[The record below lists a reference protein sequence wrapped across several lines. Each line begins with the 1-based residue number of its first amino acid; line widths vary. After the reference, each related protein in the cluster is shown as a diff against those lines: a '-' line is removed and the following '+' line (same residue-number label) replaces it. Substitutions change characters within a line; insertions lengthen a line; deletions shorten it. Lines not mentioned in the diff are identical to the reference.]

1 LELRNVNG
9 VGDQRKRHTAV
20 TVIIAMVIA
29 LLPTTA
35 LFNASPAR
43 ADALVASLE
52 LNANPHDIVIDAA
65 GVYAYAT
72 TCDYGGIPGRIVRI
86 NLANFTIDDSLAL
99 SSDCARAVQIVDDT
113 IYVTTSDRFYRFN
126 AGTFGASTDDS
137 IAIDDFGNGLAVSG
151 SFAYITHHA
160 GTSSDKVSEVN
171 ISGPT
176 LVQESSFSSGGNW
189 PMGIAI
195 EPSGDFGY
203 VVNAHSDSL
212 AKIRL
217 SNGAVVATIPTGKQ
231 SYGISID
238 PAGEYA
244 YIPAAMPDAGQSS
257 PWLVRVDLATFTW
270 DDTVNLPFEWGFD
283 VALTPDG
290 AFAYVGESR
299 SGNPGRIAKISLG
312 ANMSLAETITSNPG
326 SHSLAVD
333 PTGTYVYSADYND
346 HNQTTISKITVTGG
360 APAVTGLS
368 VATGPIAG
376 GETTVISGRNLT
388 GATAVSFGAT
398 AATILSGTDDTIAVT
413 VPAASSAGTVNVTVT
428 TPMGT
433 SGQTLTY
440 TYTDPAPAPSPV
452 IPPSA
457 PGTPMAI
464 PGNRSAVVTWATP
477 ASSGS
482 FPVSTYSIRATPGGR
497 VCVTTSTSCEITGLE
512 PGMQYTFTVRALSG
526 AGWSVESAQSNTITP
541 TTGTITISG
550 ERKGKRLYVTG
561 VTSGLQA
568 DARLTP
574 WSSRPGRLAIRGQE
588 IEVRSDGT
596 FAWSRRASAKA
607 TWHIR
612 VTGGNGVRSNTLV
625 FNGSSGGR

>member
-1 LELRNVNG
+1 VTFELRGVNG
-9 VGDQRKRHTAV
+9 VGERRKGQTAV

-29 LLPTTA
+29 LLPVA
-35 LFNASPAR
+35 GLFSASPAR

-72 TCDYGGIPGRIVRI
+72 TCDYGGIPGRLVRI
-86 NLANFTIDDSLAL
+86 NLASFTIDDSLAL
-99 SSDCARAVQIVDDT
+99 SSNCARAVQIVDDT
-113 IYVTTSDRFYRFN
+113 IYVTTSDRLYRFN
-126 AGTFGASTDDS
+126 AGAFGASTDDS
-137 IAIDDFGNGLAVSG
+137 IAIDDFGNGLVVSG

-160 GTSSDKVSEVN
+160 GTSSDKITKVN
-171 ISGPT
+171 ISSPT
-176 LVQESSFSSGGNW
+176 FVQESSFSSGGNW

-217 SNGAVVATIPTGKQ
+217 SDGTVVATIPTGKQ

-238 PAGEYA
+238 RVGKYA
-244 YIPAAMPDAGQSS
+244 YIPAAKPDAGQSS
-257 PWLVRVDLATFTW
+257 PWLIRVDLATFTW

-326 SHSLAVD
+326 SHSLAID

-346 HNQTTISKITVTGG
+346 HNQTTISKITITGG

-376 GETTVISGRNLT
+376 GSTTVISGRNLT
-388 GATAVSFGAT
+388 GATAVSFGAA
-398 AATILSGTDDTIAVT
+398 AATILSGTDDTIAVA
-413 VPAASSAGTVNVTVT
+413 VPAALSAGPVNVTVT
-428 TPMGT
+428 TSIGT
-433 SGQTLTY
+433 SGQTVTY
-440 TYTDPAPAPSPV
+440 TYTDPAPAPAPV
-452 IPPSA
+452 IPPGA
-457 PGTPMAI
+457 PGTPVAV
-464 PGNRSAVVTWATP
+464 PGNRSAVVTWTP
-477 ASSGS
+477 PEAPGS
-482 FPVSTYSIRATPGGR
+482 FSVTTYSVRATPDGR
-497 VCVTTSTSCEITGLE
+497 TCVTTSTSCEITDLE

-526 AGWSVESAQSNTITP
+526 AGWSVESAQS
-541 TTGTITISG
+541 
-550 ERKGKRLYVTG
+550 
-561 VTSGLQA
+561 
-568 DARLTP
+568 P
-574 WSSRPGRLAIRGQE
+574 WVASSMVELR
-588 IEVRSDGT
+588 T
-596 FAWSRRASAKA
+596 F
-607 TWHIR
+607 
-612 VTGGNGVRSNTLV
+612 NP
-625 FNGSSGGR
+625 